1 VPSSVPS
8 PARPSQVLRYVGIL
22 RAQATVSATTAM
34 QYRFDFVLKGVLALF
49 WVAVTLVPTFVVFGR
64 RPSVAGWTFPEALV
78 VLGWFTA
85 LKALLDGGISP
96 SLVAVVEG
104 IRSGSLDFVLLKPA
118 DAQFLVST
126 SRFDPWRL
134 IDLLSA
140 SAILAYAFWRLG
152 RMPAPAE
159 LGLGALLMVVAL
171 VLLYSI
177 WIVIISASF
186 WAVRVDNLSYLF
198 GSLFDAG
205 RWPVDVFRTA
215 LGGVLRIIFTFVF
228 PLGLMTTVPARALLG
243 RLDASAALGAL
254 LGGLIFAAGA
264 RLVWRRAIAA
274 YTSASS

>member
-1 VPSSVPS
+1 MPSHP
-8 PARPSQVLRYVGIL
+8 PARPAPLLRYLGIL
-22 RAQATVSATTAM
+22 RAQVTVSATTAM

-49 WVAVTLVPTFVVFGR
+49 WVSVTLIPTFVVFGR
-64 RPSVAGWTFPEALV
+64 RPSIAGWTFPEALV

-104 IRSGSLDFVLLKPA
+104 IRTGSLDFVLLKPA

-126 SRFDPWRL
+126 TRFDPWRL
-134 IDLLSA
+134 VDLLSA
-140 SAILAYAFWRLG
+140 AAILTYAFGRLG
-152 RMPAPAE
+152 RTPTLTQMA
-159 LGLGALLMVVAL
+159 LGALLMAVAL

-215 LGGVLRIIFTFVF
+215 LGGVLRILFTFVF

-243 RLDASAALGAL
+243 RLDASAAAGAL
-254 LGGLIFAAGA
+254 LGGVLFALGA
-264 RLVWRRAIAA
+264 RLVWRRAVAS